1 MKYKFIIL
9 EEGQQQEEKEGMS
22 YKKLLKSLT
31 TSNPRWTG
39 WIRYI
44 NKKGKEVLHSISNGK
59 KIT

>member
-31 TSNPRWTG
+31 TSNPKWTG
-39 WIRYI
+39 WIRYK

-59 KIT
+59 KIS

>member
-31 TSNPRWTG
+31 TTNPKWTG
-39 WIRYI
+39 WIRYT

-59 KIT
+59 KLS

>member
-9 EEGQQQEEKEGMS
+9 EEGQQQEEKESMS

-31 TSNPRWTG
+31 TTNPKWTG
-39 WIRYI
+39 WIRYT